1 MYGVP
6 DYGLVSITELIE
18 LTARIAGA
26 VDIPVLADADDG
38 GGSPLNVYRA
48 MQGFERAGIAAV
60 MIEDHVQVKHV
71 GGEGELVPTSAM
83 ADKVKAAVDARRGD
97 TIVLARGDSVSV
109 GESAE
114 AAIERGVAYAEAG
127 ADMLFFAGMSLEDC
141 PRAGEAVQKPLMT
154 TVRDT
159 PLDVLKHQKI
169 ALAVYAAHALQL
181 ALGAADRGLAELKRS
196 ARIEGFRENAIDG
209 ETYSKLLRSDEE
221 RTRARNLSL
230 DVAREAAH
238 AFFDLSDVQAAIA
251 EQKCRAC
258 FLGRRI
264 VGRGR
269 VEAHPVL
276 CRPLSK
282 LRERALVE
290 TGKPHEDMDARVR
303 ARNLEAIA
311 EVALEC
317 FEECGSAPRVSRSG
331 AAQVLFELSRFE
343 KLGESGLLERGRVP
357 VREPLRSREGRD
369 ERPRQHEKS

>member
-1 MYGVP
+1 MNGPKNPERRGFVKALGVAAGGALVQTSSAVETAGARMRSLVSRSEPLMCPGGYDVLSARLIELHGFEAMVVGGSACSASMYGVP

-141 PRAGEAVQKPLMT
+141 PRAAEAVQKPLMT

-221 RTRARNLSL
+221 RTRARTYHL
-230 DVAREAAH
+230 
-238 AFFDLSDVQAAIA
+238 
-251 EQKCRAC
+251 
-258 FLGRRI
+258 
-264 VGRGR
+264 
-269 VEAHPVL
+269 
-276 CRPLSK
+276 
-282 LRERALVE
+282 
-290 TGKPHEDMDARVR
+290 T
-303 ARNLEAIA
+303 
-311 EVALEC
+311 
-317 FEECGSAPRVSRSG
+317 
-331 AAQVLFELSRFE
+331 
-343 KLGESGLLERGRVP
+343 
-357 VREPLRSREGRD
+357 
-369 ERPRQHEKS
+369 